1 MALVTNGLIFKN
13 IIIMCSW
20 GHSNYDLIFP
30 DSPSQEQSTP
40 SLLHAPPTGQSTDTF
55 SRDVIACVNSA
66 ATLKNKVKGLE
77 KAFSELALKTFRY
90 FESHPVSVRR
100 FKGVVSSMGISL
112 KANYFDHLRTCCSN
126 LKPEDQIA
134 DAWLELSSLW
144 DFLNYEF
151 LKHVIEMF
159 IDACDKLRTDIKQYT
174 DVIVVFCTTT
184 KVRDFFE
191 AWPFS
196 TKKPK
201 RAKVKKMVVKAKR
214 NWKECTLQDIKE
226 TTNTLAQLFSLP
238 RSLLLLRDVEDGCVS
253 ILWYIPPSVAASL
266 EQGVTEVKPEKISS
280 HDFISITVDDQQV
293 HPITPVRQ
301 CSLELKKMYSLKC
314 TSLHKKFIKK
324 RVVPFKLALVTK
336 HKYEH
341 YGDMYTRRTLRD
353 DVDDVYYKKSP
364 TTIHSLGY
372 LKNGSPARLVLLEG
386 APGSGK
392 TTFGFDVALK
402 WTENEILTDVHL
414 LALFPL
420 RDYNLRKVSNLR
432 ELLSVI
438 TPEYESLLEELQ
450 ATKGMGTAFWLD
462 GWDEIASSLDG
473 HSSIYEQLVSGK
485 LLPKARVFVTSR
497 SWATDYIKTQLDKQP
512 SQHIELIS
520 SYQDQIDWLL
530 GLNKQELPSKLLT
543 IMNGFLK
550 YLEEAPAIRCN
561 MHTPMATDITLA
573 VYQWSQESGSPLP
586 TTVTQLYT
594 SYTCLCIHKYLDNH
608 SHFSPKLWKSNDF
621 KDLPEPLCSW
631 FLSLCQLAFEGLLD
645 GQRIVFPNV
654 PNNLRLESLGLMQAQ
669 APLYASEESAVVS
682 YHYNHLTLQEFLS
695 AQLLS
700 WMSDEERSEIVEKYV
715 DDGYFTMVLR
725 FLSGLTKS
733 SPMPKNLSTKLLH
746 SYDRKITLFH
756 WLFERGD
763 KALIADI
770 LQETEKRIQSDLSW
784 TALDYFVTGY
794 CIARS
799 NCMWDIDFNSS
810 EMGDE
815 KMTQF
820 LQALNCKDGEQGNAS
835 LTRLVWISNK
845 LTSQSLC
852 HFQDIPIH
860 FFHSLKSFD
869 ISIND
874 LDRIGVD
881 YIAKTIPHMLQLE
894 VLTLFDNSH
903 IQRGG
908 AVSLLSALCDH
919 NALKYLNFSM
929 TNIGKEDCD
938 QLAQLLSSSQCLE
951 TLYIHSN
958 SLSSDSITELVH
970 ALSHPNCS
978 LKTLDLSLN
987 PIGDEGAAALAQSIA
1002 KNKTITSLW
1011 LSQCDITATGGA
1023 ELASSVTVNSTIE
1036 RLSISGNSLGEAVP
1050 TLAELLR
1057 QSRKLKTLNLYGDK
1071 SLSQT
1076 NVKFLLDSLADNQ
1089 TMEKLVLPMRFKIEM
1104 YKDKRVEW
1112 F

>member
-13 IIIMCSW
+13 IICALGTIVI
-20 GHSNYDLIFP
+20 YDLIFLDP
-30 DSPSQEQSTP
+30 PSQDQSTL
-40 SLLHAPPTGQSTDTF
+40 SLLHAPLTGQSTDTF
-55 SRDVIACVNSA
+55 SRDVIACINSS
-66 ATLKNKVKGLE
+66 ATLKNKVKSLE
-77 KAFSELALKTFRY
+77 KVFNVLARKTFRY
-90 FESHPVSVRR
+90 FESHPVSVRS
-100 FKGVVSSMGISL
+100 FKGVVSSMDVSL
-112 KANYFDHLRTCCSN
+112 KASYFDHLKTCFSGFN
-126 LKPEDQIA
+126 PEDQIA

-151 LKHVIEMF
+151 LKHVLEIF
-159 IDACDKLRTDIKQYT
+159 IDACDKLRTDIQQYT
-174 DVIVVFCTTT
+174 DVIAAFCTAT
-184 KVRDFFE
+184 KVCDFFE
-191 AWPFS
+191 AWPFRL
-196 TKKPK
+196 KKPK
-201 RAKVKKMVVKAKR
+201 KAVVKKMVVKAER
-214 NWKECTLQDIKE
+214 NWEECTLQDIKE

-253 ILWYIPPSVAASL
+253 ILLYIPPSVAASL
-266 EQGVTEVKPEKISS
+266 EQGVTKVKPEKISS

-293 HPITPVRQ
+293 HPITSVRQ

-336 HKYEH
+336 YKYKH
-341 YGDMYTRRTLRD
+341 DKDMYTRRTLHG

-364 TTIHSLGY
+364 TAIHSLGY
-372 LKNGSPARLVLLEG
+372 LDNGSPARLVLLEG

-402 WTENEILTDVHL
+402 WTNNQILADVHL

-438 TPEYESLLEELQ
+438 TPEYESLLEELE

-485 LLPKARVFVTSR
+485 LLPKARVFVASR
-497 SWATDYIKTQLDKQP
+497 PWATDYIRTQLDEQP
-512 SQHIELIS
+512 SQHIELVS
-520 SYQDQIDWLL
+520 SYQDQIDWLIE
-530 GLNKQELPSKLLT
+530 LNKQELPSKLLT
-543 IMNGFLK
+543 IMDGFLK
-550 YLEEAPAIRCN
+550 YLQEAPAIRCN
-561 MHTPMATDITLA
+561 MHTPMATDITLE
-573 VYQWSQESGSPLP
+573 VYQWSQESSSPLP

-608 SHFSPKLWKSNDF
+608 SYFNSKLWKSNDF
-621 KDLPEPLCSW
+621 RDLPEPLHSW
-631 FLSLCQLAFEGLLD
+631 FLSLCQLAYDGLLD
-645 GQRIVFPNV
+645 GKRLVFPDV

-669 APLYASEESAVVS
+669 APLYASEESAVYVVS

-700 WMSDEERSEIVEKYV
+700 WMSDEERSVIVEKYV

-733 SPMPKNLSTKLLH
+733 SPMLKNLSTKLLL
-746 SYDRKITLFH
+746 SYDRKLFH

-770 LQETEKRIQSDLSW
+770 LRETKYVQSHLSW

-799 NCMWDIDFNSS
+799 NSTWGIDFNSNG
-810 EMGDE
+810 MGDE

-835 LTRLVWISNK
+835 LTSLSWRANE
-845 LTSQSLC
+845 LTSQSLR

-860 FFHSLKSFD
+860 FFHSLKRFN
-869 ISIND
+869 ISNND
-874 LDRIGVD
+874 LDKTAVV
-881 YIAKTIPHMLQLE
+881 YIAKTIPHMPQLVE
-894 VLTLFDNSH
+894 LTLMDNSR

-908 AVSLLSALCDH
+908 AVSLVSALCDH
-919 NALKYLNFSM
+919 NALKYLDLSG

-938 QLAQLLSSSQCLE
+938 QLARLLSSSQCLE
-951 TLYIHSN
+951 TLYIGFN
-958 SLSSDSITELVH
+958 SLSSDSIIELVH

-978 LKTLDLSLN
+978 LKTLNLSGN
-987 PIGDEGAAALAQSIA
+987 PIGDEGAAALAQSIT
-1002 KNKTITSLW
+1002 KNKTITWLW
-1011 LSQCDITATGGA
+1011 LSRCGITATGGA

-1036 RLSISGNSLGEAVP
+1036 RLHIGGNSLGEAVP
-1050 TLAELLR
+1050 TYAELVR
-1057 QSRKLKTLNLYGDK
+1057 QSRKLKTLDLYDDK
-1071 SLSQT
+1071 SLSQS
-1076 NVKFLLDSLADNQ
+1076 NVNFLLDSLADNR
-1089 TMEKLVLPMRFKIEM
+1089 TLEELVLPRRFEIDM
-1104 YKDKRVEW
+1104 YKDKRVKCV
-1112 F
+1112 

>member
-1 MALVTNGLIFKN
+1 MRK
-13 IIIMCSW
+13 
-20 GHSNYDLIFP
+20 
-30 DSPSQEQSTP
+30 
-40 SLLHAPPTGQSTDTF
+40 
-55 SRDVIACVNSA
+55 
-66 ATLKNKVKGLE
+66 
-77 KAFSELALKTFRY
+77 
-90 FESHPVSVRR
+90 
-100 FKGVVSSMGISL
+100 FKGKVSSMGISL
-112 KANYFDHLRTCCSN
+112 KATYFDHLKTCFSHLN
-126 LKPEDQIA
+126 PEDQIA
-134 DAWLELSSLW
+134 DVWLELNSLW

-151 LKHVIEMF
+151 LEHVIEIFM
-159 IDACDKLRTDIKQYT
+159 DAFDKLRTDIKQYT
-174 DVIVVFCTTT
+174 DVIAAFCANT
-184 KVRDFFE
+184 KVCDFFD
-191 AWPFS
+191 AWPFRL
-196 TKKPK
+196 KKPEE
-201 RAKVKKMVVKAKR
+201 AIVNEMVVKANR
-214 NWKECTLQDIKE
+214 NWEECTLQDIKE
-226 TTNTLAQLFSLP
+226 TTNTLAQLFLLP

-280 HDFISITVDDQQV
+280 HGFISITVDDQQV

-301 CSLELKKMYSLKC
+301 CCLELKKMYSLKC

-324 RVVPFKLALVTK
+324 RVVPFKLAIVTK
-336 HKYEH
+336 HKCTH
-341 YGDMYTRRTLRD
+341 YGDVYTRQTLRG
-353 DVDDVYYKKSP
+353 DVDDVYYVKSP

-402 WTENEILTDVHL
+402 WTNNQILTDVHL
-414 LALFPL
+414 LALLPL

-473 HSSIYEQLVSGK
+473 HLSIYEQLVSGK
-485 LLPKARVFVTSR
+485 LLPKARVFVASR

-512 SQHIELIS
+512 SQRIELIS

-530 GLNKQELPSKLLT
+530 GLNKQELPSKFLT
-543 IMNGFLK
+543 IMDGFLK

-561 MHTPMATDITLA
+561 MHTPMATDITLE
-573 VYQWSQESGSPLP
+573 VYQWSQESSSPLP

-594 SYTCLCIHKYLDNH
+594 SYSCLCICKYLDNH
-608 SHFSPKLWKSNDF
+608 SYFNLKLWKSNDF
-621 KDLPEPLCSW
+621 RDLPEPLHSW
-631 FLSLCQLAFEGLLD
+631 FFSLCQLAYDGLLD
-645 GQRIVFPNV
+645 GQRLVFPDV

-695 AQLLS
+695 AHLLS
-700 WMSDEERSEIVEKYV
+700 WMSDEERSAIVEKYV

-733 SPMPKNLSTKLLH
+733 SPMSKNLSTKMLD
-746 SYDRKITLFH
+746 SYDRKIILFH

-770 LQETEKRIQSDLSW
+770 LRETKEEVRSDLSW

-799 NCMWDIDFNSS
+799 NCTWDIDFSFRNV
-810 EMGDE
+810 GDE

-820 LQALNCKDGEQGNAS
+820 LQALSCKDGEQGNAS
-835 LTRLVWISNK
+835 LTSLVWRGNE

-874 LDRIGVD
+874 LDKTAVD
-881 YIAKTIPHMLQLE
+881 YIAKTIPHMPQLK
-894 VLTLFDNSH
+894 VLALFGNSR

-908 AVSLLSALCDH
+908 AVSLVSALCDH
-919 NALKYLNFSM
+919 NALKRLDFSE
-929 TNIGKEDCD
+929 TDIGKEDCE

-951 TLYIHSN
+951 TLRIDFN
-958 SLSSDSITELVH
+958 FLSSDSITELVR

-978 LKTLDLSLN
+978 LKTLDISFN
-987 PIGDEGAAALAQSIA
+987 PIGDEGAAALAQSIT
-1002 KNKTITSLW
+1002 KNKTIIRLR
-1011 LSQCDITATGGA
+1011 LYRCGITATGGA

-1036 RLSISGNSLGEAVP
+1036 WLDISGNSLEEAVP
-1050 TLAELLR
+1050 TFAELVR
-1057 QSRKLKTLNLYGDK
+1057 QSRKLKTLDLCDDET
-1071 SLSQT
+1071 LSQS
-1076 NVKFLLDSLADNQ
+1076 NINFLLDSLAGNR
-1089 TMEKLVLPMRFKIEM
+1089 TLKELVLPKKFKIDM
-1104 YKDKRVEW
+1104 YKDKRVKW
-1112 F
+1112 SL

>member
-1 MALVTNGLIFKN
+1 M
-13 IIIMCSW
+13 
-20 GHSNYDLIFP
+20 
-30 DSPSQEQSTP
+30 
-40 SLLHAPPTGQSTDTF
+40 
-55 SRDVIACVNSA
+55 IACINST
-66 ATLKNKVKGLE
+66 ATLKSKVESLE
-77 KAFSELALKTFRY
+77 KSFNELARNTFHY
-90 FESHPVSVRR
+90 FESHPVSVRS

-112 KANYFDHLRTCCSN
+112 KASYFDHLKTCFSH

-151 LKHVIEMF
+151 LEHVIEMF
-159 IDACDKLRTDIKQYT
+159 IDTSDKIRKDIKQYT
-174 DVIVVFCTTT
+174 DVIAAFCTTT
-184 KVRDFFE
+184 KVCNFFE
-191 AWPFS
+191 AWPFRL
-196 TKKPK
+196 KKPEK
-201 RAKVKKMVVKAKR
+201 AIVKKMVVKAER
-214 NWKECTLQDIKE
+214 NWEECTLQDIKE
-226 TTNTLAQLFSLP
+226 TTNTLAQLFSSP

-253 ILWYIPPSVAASL
+253 ILWYIPPSVAALL

-280 HDFISITVDDQQV
+280 HGFISITVDDQQV

-314 TSLHKKFIKK
+314 TSLHEKFIKK
-324 RVVPFKLALVTK
+324 GVVPFKLALVTK
-336 HKYEH
+336 HKYEG
-341 YGDMYTRRTLRD
+341 YEYYMYTRRTLRG

-372 LKNGSPARLVLLEG
+372 LDNGSPARLVLLEG

-392 TTFGFDVALK
+392 TTFCFDVALK
-402 WTENEILTDVHL
+402 WTNNQILTDVHL

-450 ATKGMGTAFWLD
+450 ATKGLGTAFWLD

-497 SWATDYIKTQLDKQP
+497 SWATDYIKIQLDKQP
-512 SQHIELIS
+512 SQHIELVS
-520 SYQDQIDWLL
+520 SYQDQIDWLIE
-530 GLNKQELPSKLLT
+530 LNKQELPSKLLT
-543 IMNGFLK
+543 ITDGFLK
-550 YLEEAPAIRCN
+550 YLEETPAIRCN
-561 MHTPMATDITLA
+561 MHTPMATDITLE
-573 VYQWSQESGSPLP
+573 VYQWSQESSSPLP

-608 SHFSPKLWKSNDF
+608 SYFSSKLWKSNDF
-621 KDLPEPLCSW
+621 RDLPEPLHSW
-631 FLSLCQLAFEGLLD
+631 FFSLCRLAFDGLLD
-645 GQRIVFPNV
+645 GQRLVFPDV

-695 AQLLS
+695 AQLIS
-700 WMSDEERSEIVEKYV
+700 WMSDEEKNAIVEKYV

-733 SPMPKNLSTKLLH
+733 SLMSKNLSTKLLH
-746 SYDRKITLFH
+746 SFDRKFVLFH

-770 LQETEKRIQSDLSW
+770 LRETKKEYVRPDHSW

-810 EMGDE
+810 GMGDE

-820 LQALNCKDGEQGNAS
+820 LQALSCKDGEQGNAS
-835 LTRLVWISNK
+835 LASLEWADSK

-874 LDRIGVD
+874 IDKTAVE
-881 YIAKTIPHMLQLE
+881 YIAKTIPYMPQLVE
-894 VLTLFDNSH
+894 LRLLGNSR
-903 IQRGG
+903 IGRGG
-908 AVSLLSALCDH
+908 AVSLVSALCDH
-919 NALKYLNFSM
+919 NALEYLNFSS

-938 QLAQLLSSSQCLE
+938 QLAQLLSSSQCPE
-951 TLYIHSN
+951 TLDIEYN
-958 SLSSDSITELVH
+958 SLSSDSIIELVR

-978 LKTLDLSLN
+978 LKTLTLSSN
-987 PIGDEGAAALAQSIA
+987 PIGDEGAAALAQSIT
-1002 KNKTITSLW
+1002 KNKTITSLQ
-1011 LSQCDITATGGA
+1011 LSWCGITATGGA

-1036 RLSISGNSLGEAVP
+1036 WLEIGGNSLGEAVP
-1050 TLAELLR
+1050 TFAELVR
-1057 QSRKLKTLNLYGDK
+1057 QSRKLKTLFLYSDK
-1071 SLSQT
+1071 SLSQS
-1076 NVKFLLDSLADNQ
+1076 NVNFLLDSLAGNR
-1089 TMEKLVLPMRFKIEM
+1089 TLKELVLPRRFKIDM